1 MHTIHTFL
9 CIIDMQFSDKEI
21 RKLYKLDARARKAVL
36 DKHKLDDYEIIA
48 LQHRHAELEEEDE
61 LEKREELRV
70 IHKSFIEYIAY
81 AVPQYIFKAGIIDNI
96 TLYTDAK
103 YIVRLISFL
112 YLDHNTQSKM
122 FTDLFGTDFLSK
134 KYRFLLVYQLY
145 SLPYNMRTF
154 IKLYTDEVT
163 WVPSIVHIIPAARWY
178 EREVWDLYGVHFSNN
193 GDLRR
198 ILTDYGFRGH
208 PLRRD
213 FPISGFLEVRY
224 SERHKTL
231 IYGKVR
237 LIQEFRDFHAR
248 MPWKYFY
255 SSVPDFS
262 KLIEMDAALE
272 AIERGARIDG
282 INGSH
287 TNTAQYGEKKDK

>member
-1 MHTIHTFL
+1 MI
-9 CIIDMQFSDKEI
+9 FSDNDI
-21 RKLYKLDARARKAVL
+21 IKLYKLSAHARQEVL
-36 DKHKLDDYEIIA
+36 NKLDYKNILDI
-48 LQHRHAELEEEDE
+48 QHRYVELVEEEE
-61 LEKREELRV
+61 LEKREERRK
-70 IHKSFIEYIAY
+70 IYKSLIEYIVY
-81 AVPQYIFKAGIIDNI
+81 VIPQYIFKAGVIDNV

-112 YLDHNTQSKM
+112 YLDHNTQSKL

-134 KYRFLLVYQLY
+134 KYRFMLVYQLY
-145 SLPYNMRTF
+145 SLTYNMRTF

-198 ILTDYGFRGH
+198 ILTDYGFKGH

-213 FPISGFLEVRY
+213 FPISGFLEIRY

-255 SSVPDFS
+255 SIIPDFS
-262 KLIEMDAALE
+262 KLIEMDAALG
-272 AIERGARIDG
+272 AIERGAIING
-282 INGSH
+282 INENSTH
-287 TNTAQYGEKKDK
+287 ANTNTAQSLSGVNISVKKR

>member
-1 MHTIHTFL
+1 MITPPDAHNPTFSHTLHVNML
-9 CIIDMQFSDKEI
+9 I
-21 RKLYKLDARARKAVL
+21 RDRVILNLYNKLNVRDRQAVFDVL
-36 DKHKLDDYEIIA
+36 DDKTILAIQKRFL
-48 LQHRHAELEEEDE
+48 ELEELDE
-61 LEKREELRV
+61 LDKREKRMKV
-70 IHKSFIEYIAY
+70 HKAFIEYIAY
-81 AVPQYIFKAGIIDNI
+81 AVPQYIFKAGVIDNV

-112 YLDHNTQSKM
+112 YLDHNTQSKI
-122 FTDLFGTDFLSK
+122 FTDLFGTDYMSK
-134 KYRFLLVYQLY
+134 KLRFLLVYQLY
-145 SLPYNMRTF
+145 SLSYNMRTF
-154 IKLYTDEVT
+154 IKLYTDEVK
-163 WVPSIVHIIPAARWY
+163 WVPSIAHIIPAARWY

-208 PLRRD
+208 PLRKD

-237 LIQEFRDFHAR
+237 LIQEFRDFHSR
-248 MPWKYFY
+248 MPWEYFY

-262 KLIEMDAALE
+262 RLLEMDAALG
-272 AIERGARIDG
+272 AIERGEKVDG
-282 INGSH
+282 IN
-287 TNTAQYGEKKDK
+287 K